1 MSDRDIAFEPAHRLA
16 RLVADRKLSPVELVN
31 VYLTRIEELNPKIN
45 AYLTVAADQ
54 ALASAREAE
63 KQVMSGEKLGPLHGV
78 PVSIK
83 DLESTTGIRTT
94 YGSLVFKDYVPD
106 NDTGVVERT
115 RQSGAI
121 ILGKTNTPE
130 FGCGGAATINRLGD
144 PCGNPWNLTRT
155 TGGSSGGAG
164 AAVAAG
170 LCPIAAGSDGGG
182 SVRIPSSF
190 CGVYGIKPTRGRV
203 PRFGGVGRAGAVLL
217 SQPGP
222 LANSVRDAAM
232 YLQVMAGPDE
242 RDPTALRQRP
252 PDFVG
257 GLDAGV
263 RGLRIAYSPD
273 LGYAVVD
280 PEVVDVT
287 SAAAG
292 VFEEAG
298 ADVEEPD
305 IEVDEPFAALGPIQN
320 AGACAAY
327 GHLLDEAPDKL
338 TDYAR
343 DRLEEGR
350 QVTGVE
356 YARAMSHMNVIEYQ
370 MDTLMER
377 FDLLL
382 TPVMPMP
389 AFPVGK
395 PPKTVAGRPLTGGGY
410 NAFNPYFN
418 LTGQPAASV
427 PCGFSSNGLP
437 IGLHVV
443 GRKGDEATVLRASA
457 LFEKMR
463 PWADKHPPIS

>member
-1 MSDRDIAFEPAHRLA
+1 MSDRDIAFTPAHVLA
-16 RLVADRKLSPVELVN
+16 QLIADKKLSPVELVN
-31 VYLTRIEELNPKIN
+31 VYLRRIEELNPKIN
-45 AYLTVAADQ
+45 AYLTVAADL
-54 ALASAREAE
+54 ALASARAAE

-83 DLESTTGIRTT
+83 DLESTAGIRTT
-94 YGSLVFKDYVPD
+94 FGSLVYQGYVPEGD
-106 NDTGVVERT
+106 SGVVERT

-144 PCGNPWNLTRT
+144 PTGNPWNPTRT

-170 LCPIAAGSDGGG
+170 LCPLAVGSDGGG
-182 SVRIPSSF
+182 SVRIPASF

-217 SQPGP
+217 SQNGP
-222 LANSVRDAAM
+222 LANSVRDAAI

-242 RDPTALRQRP
+242 RDPTAMRQRP

-263 RGLRIAYSPD
+263 QGLRIAYSPD

-280 PEVVDVT
+280 PEVVEAT
-287 SAAAG
+287 SAAAS
-292 VFEEAG
+292 VFDEAG
-298 ADVEEPD
+298 AVVEKPD
-305 IEVDEPFAALGPIQN
+305 IEVDQPFAALGPIQN
-320 AGACAAY
+320 AGVCAAY
-327 GHLLDEAPDKL
+327 GHLLDEAPNKL

-343 DRLEEGR
+343 NRLEDGR
-350 QVTGVE
+350 RVT
-356 YARAMSHMNVIEYQ
+356 
-370 MDTLMER
+370 
-377 FDLLL
+377 
-382 TPVMPMP
+382 
-389 AFPVGK
+389 VGP
-395 PPKTVAGRPLTGGGY
+395 PPKTIAGRPLGDGGY

-427 PCGFSSNGLP
+427 PCGFSSDGLP

-443 GRKGDEATVLRASA
+443 GRKGDEATILRASA
-457 LFEKMR
+457 VFEKMR